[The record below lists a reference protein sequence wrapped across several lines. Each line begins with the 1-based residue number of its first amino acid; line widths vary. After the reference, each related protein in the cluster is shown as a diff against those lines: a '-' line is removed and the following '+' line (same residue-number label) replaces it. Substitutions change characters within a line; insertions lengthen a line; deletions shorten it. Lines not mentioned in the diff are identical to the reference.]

1 MNDDVKKELEEELTE
16 DHLRSRIKDSV
27 DDVVESFMGTET
39 GSDERS
45 KEASNLAKV
54 VEAYTKFSSMESEKE
69 DKVERRRI
77 EEEKNKAN
85 FEIESEKAR
94 IPWEKIGVEV
104 LASFGRGL
112 MDHIFFGIRQKE
124 VLRFEETGSIRSK
137 ASRDVSFRFPWSQ
150 KK

>member
-1 MNDDVKKELEEELTE
+1 MEDDRKQEELTE
-16 DHLRSRIKDSV
+16 EYLRSRIKDSV
-27 DDVVESFMGTET
+27 DDVCESFANTQT

-54 VEAYTKFSSMESEKE
+54 VEAYTKFSSMEADKE
-69 DKVERRRI
+69 DKIERRRI
-77 EEEKNKAN
+77 EEEKN
-85 FEIESEKAR
+85 EINAKIETEKAR
-94 IPWEKIGVEV
+94 VPWEKITVEI

-112 MDHIFFGIRQKE
+112 MDHIFFGIRQRE

-137 ASRDVSFRFPWSQ
+137 ASRDVSFRFPWS